1 MNKRKFKLKY
11 FFIGFG
17 VFLFACF
24 FSLSF
29 SSDEM
34 TIEINNVEAL
44 AGGEQID
51 PTKYC
56 KKAGGICYLN
66 IENIVFGL
74 QIEDKKE

>member
-1 MNKRKFKLKY
+1 MNKRKLKLKY

-44 AGGEQID
+44 AEEERFD

-56 KKAGGICYLN
+56 KQAGGICYLMGH
-66 IENIVFGL
+66 IVWGL
-74 QIEDKKE
+74 QLENKKE